1 MLDSKNIKVTGW
13 KDRKQVLELLNNNDI
28 FILTSLW
35 EGLPISILEAM
46 FMEKICIVSNCI
58 GNKDVIENS
67 KNGFI
72 ANSKEDFIKIVES
85 IKNNEYNLDSI
96 KQNAYKDLEEKY
108 NIKLM
113 VKKYLKEYGED
124 KI

>member
-1 MLDSKNIKVTGW
+1 M
-13 KDRKQVLELLNNNDI
+13 
-28 FILTSLW
+28 
-35 EGLPISILEAM
+35 
-46 FMEKICIVSNCI
+46 
-58 GNKDVIENS
+58 IENS